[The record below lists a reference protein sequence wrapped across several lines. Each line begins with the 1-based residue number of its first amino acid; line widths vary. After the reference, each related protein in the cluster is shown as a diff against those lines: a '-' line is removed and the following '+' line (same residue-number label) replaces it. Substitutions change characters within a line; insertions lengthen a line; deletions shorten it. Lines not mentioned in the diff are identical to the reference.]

1 MTASGQLDPTFG
13 ASRFYFAGSNVN
25 AGPTAGVLAGGD
37 HSYVG
42 CTCAN
47 STGQAQPIC
56 IARVNSTGTLD
67 LSFGS
72 AGISALDFGLQMVA
86 FDVIKQTDGK
96 VLVGGLCQL
105 SSGLQKFC
113 VARVFES
120 DSPDLSF
127 ADAGFQ
133 MTGDVYLSVP
143 YYGVSRRNVT
153 LVLLGDGS
161 VLSVASCYNEAF
173 NYAPCW
179 AKFSGGGDV
188 DTSISATGIVA
199 STFMGSAFYVR
210 HVQQMSDGSLAI
222 TGECATPISPLGREQ
237 RACVA
242 KYSLNGMQDTT
253 WAVGNT
259 FMLGVRRLEMIRGM
273 YIASSPDG
281 GIFVG
286 GTCQAHT
293 YPWHDRLCI
302 MKLLSDGS
310 VDITFRDGN
319 TARTKLDFVN
329 GNTMFMTLDLEGRI
343 LIGGTCIASVSM
355 GAASEICLDRLQR
368 DGGVDQSFARTVL
381 DTYPAK
387 FLTIGSGYG
396 ASIQSNGKIVVCGG
410 GALGLDNLG

>member
-56 IARVNSTGTLD
+56 IARVNSTGILD

-161 VLSVASCYNEAF
+161 VLSVASC
-173 NYAPCW
+173 
-179 AKFSGGGDV
+179 
-188 DTSISATGIVA
+188 
-199 STFMGSAFYVR
+199 
-210 HVQQMSDGSLAI
+210 
-222 TGECATPISPLGREQ
+222 
-237 RACVA
+237 
-242 KYSLNGMQDTT
+242 
-253 WAVGNT
+253 
-259 FMLGVRRLEMIRGM
+259 
-273 YIASSPDG
+273 
-281 GIFVG
+281 
-286 GTCQAHT
+286 
-293 YPWHDRLCI
+293 
-302 MKLLSDGS
+302 
-310 VDITFRDGN
+310 
-319 TARTKLDFVN
+319 
-329 GNTMFMTLDLEGRI
+329 
-343 LIGGTCIASVSM
+343 
-355 GAASEICLDRLQR
+355 
-368 DGGVDQSFARTVL
+368 
-381 DTYPAK
+381 
-387 FLTIGSGYG
+387 
-396 ASIQSNGKIVVCGG
+396 
-410 GALGLDNLG
+410 